1 MQSVLLNLNLR
12 LKHCNNNPRND
23 IDPNC
28 KIKYVIL
35 AVHRTVHPKWKILLA
50 FIIIGIL
57 GISVSVIIIAIGGG
71 FSAPI
76 SSFLHPPTQ
85 ADVWRVGEN
94 IQPGTTLNYSLTTIG
109 NHSSPWSSLV
119 GPNSLINATV
129 TMKFLKSDRNTW
141 NVLFNIKNGTTN
153 NSTGTVLL
161 SKQQLTNAGP
171 TSTDFKS
178 FYEPIESSI
187 LEIRDIA
194 LEPKYLAIGA
204 EWNSLSVGPVGST
217 ASVKII
223 GQEKIQT
230 QAGAFDTSILGYTIG
245 NRASKIWLSNN
256 LPLPVKGEVYN
267 AQNELQ
273 YKYSLIYIKR

>member
-1 MQSVLLNLNLR
+1 VQSVLLNLNLR

-50 FIIIGIL
+50 FITIGIL

>member
-1 MQSVLLNLNLR
+1 MLSLNLR
-12 LKHCNNNPRND
+12 LTGCNNNQKKHND
-23 IDPNC
+23 MTPVYSNC
-28 KIKYVIL
+28 KIKLVIL
-35 AVHRTVHPKWKILLA
+35 VVHRTVHPKWKILLA
-50 FIIIGIL
+50 FVIIAIL
-57 GISVSVIIIAIGGG
+57 GVSVSVVIIAIGGG

-85 ADVWRVGEN
+85 ADVWTVGEN
-94 IQPGTTLNYSLTTIG
+94 IHPGTTLKYYLTTIG

-129 TMKFLKSDRNTW
+129 TMKFLKYDGNTW
-141 NVLFNIKNGTTN
+141 NVLFNIKNGTT

-171 TSTDFKS
+171 ISTDFKS

-217 ASVKII
+217 ISVKII
-223 GQEKIQT
+223 SQEKIQT
-230 QAGAFDTSILGYTIG
+230 QAGAFDTLILSYTIA
-245 NRASKIWLSNN
+245 NKASKIWLSKTI
-256 LPLPVKGEVYN
+256 PLPVEAEVYN

-273 YKYSLIYIKR
+273 YKYSLIYIKQ

>member
-1 MQSVLLNLNLR
+1 V
-12 LKHCNNNPRND
+12 
-23 IDPNC
+23 
-28 KIKYVIL
+28 Y
-35 AVHRTVHPKWKILLA
+35 PKWRILLA
-50 FIIIGIL
+50 FGIIAIL
-57 GISVSVIIIAIGGG
+57 GVSVSLVIIAIGGG

-85 ADVWRVGEN
+85 ADLWSVGEN
-94 IQPGTTLNYSLTTIG
+94 IHPGTILKYSVTTIG

-119 GPNSLINATV
+119 GPNSLINARI
-129 TMKFLKSDRNTW
+129 TMNFVRSEGNTW
-141 NVLFNIKNGTTN
+141 SVMFSVNNGTATKA
-153 NSTGTVLL
+153 STVLL

-171 TSTDFKS
+171 INNDFKS
-178 FYEPIESSI
+178 FYEPIESSL

-194 LEPKYLAIGA
+194 LQPKYLAIGA

-217 ASVKII
+217 ISARII

-245 NRASKIWLSNN
+245 TKVSRIWLSNN
-256 LPLPVKGEVYN
+256 IPLPVKGEVYN

-273 YKYSLIYIKR
+273 YKYSLLYIKP